1 MSQIKDYLYLGSL
14 NDSNNEEFI
23 INNKIKTIINVT
35 YNHENIKYNNIK
47 YYKIETLD
55 NEKQP
60 IIYVINNVINI
71 INENKNNGNI
81 LVHCYV
87 GKSRSATCV
96 IAYLMKEYNMTLEKA
111 FIYIKDKRY
120 IINPNHGFINQ
131 LMIFEKYI
139 NKKVD
144 VILYLYIIIIIVI
157 FTYKIIYKKN

>member
-23 INNKIKTIINVT
+23 TNNKIKTIINVT

-55 NEKQP
+55 NVNQP
-60 IIYVINNVINI
+60 ILYVVNRVINI
-71 INENKNNGNI
+71 INENKKNDNI

-111 FIYIKDKRY
+111 FIYTKERRNM
-120 IINPNHGFINQ
+120 INPNHGFINQ
-131 LMIFEKYI
+131 LMKYELYI
-139 NKKVD
+139 DKKVNI
-144 VILYLYIIIIIVI
+144 ILYVYLIIFIM
-157 FTYKIIYKKN
+157 TCLYKINLY